1 MGAGGQRMLYE
12 DLVKRIPQ
20 QEVEQPVVNESYS
33 QPVQTKGNY
42 QATPEELLSR
52 YTGTGSGLNATP
64 QVNNLEDKIAE
75 RQKLLNEL
83 TVNETLNKTKPGG
96 YEYTPLQIN
105 PHTQPGPSRVVDTL
119 PKGINQTLSTG
130 PGSPGFANLPS
141 GVYVEKGP
149 AGGGTTLPQA
159 TGYYKPLPDV
169 KYTEDITRDATPDD
183 PEYIKQQRIIEAIQQ
198 RQGINE
204 RTMAGGINSLV
215 NQPQTSYNIND
226 IMKRY
231 IG

>member
-12 DLVKRIPQ
+12 DLLKRIPQ
-20 QEVEQPVVNESYS
+20 QEVEQPVVDEKYS
-33 QPVQTKGNY
+33 QPVQTKGDY
-42 QATPEELLSR
+42 RATPEELVSR
-52 YTGTGSGLNATP
+52 YTKAGSGLNATP
-64 QVNNLEDKIAE
+64 QANNLANTIAE
-75 RQKLLNEL
+75 REKLLNEL
-83 TVNETLNKTKPGG
+83 TVNETLNKTRPGG
-96 YEYTPLQIN
+96 YEYTPLQMN
-105 PHTQPGPSRVVDTL
+105 PYTQPGPSRVVDTL

-130 PGSPGFANLPS
+130 PGYIGTNVPS

-159 TGYYKPLPDV
+159 TGYYKPLSDV

-183 PEYIKQQRIIEAIQQ
+183 PEYIKQQRIIDSLRQ

-204 RTMAGGINSLV
+204 RTMAGGINSLA

-231 IG
+231 IA

>member
-52 YTGTGSGLNATP
+52 YTETGSGLNATP
-64 QVNNLEDKIAE
+64 QANNLANTIAE
-75 RQKLLNEL
+75 REKLLNEL
-83 TVNETLNKTKPGG
+83 TVNETLNKTRPGG
-96 YEYTPLQIN
+96 YQYTPLQIN
-105 PHTQPGPSRVVDTL
+105 PYTQPGPSRVVGSMPTGLSQTTGDGRGT
-119 PKGINQTLSTG
+119 GI
-130 PGSPGFANLPS
+130 PS
-141 GVYVEKGP
+141 GVYVERGP
-149 AGGGTTLPQA
+149 GGGGTSLPQA

-169 KYTEDITRDATPDD
+169 KYTESITRDATPDD
-183 PEYIKQQRIIEAIQQ
+183 SEYIKQQRIIDSLRQ

-204 RTMAGGINSLV
+204 RTGINSLV